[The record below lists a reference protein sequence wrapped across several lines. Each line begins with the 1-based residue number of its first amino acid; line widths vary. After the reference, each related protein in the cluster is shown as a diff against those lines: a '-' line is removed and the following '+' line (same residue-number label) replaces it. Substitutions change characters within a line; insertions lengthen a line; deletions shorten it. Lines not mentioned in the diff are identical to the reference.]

1 MQSVHGYGDGSK
13 APGIEGIGTS
23 LYIAAHN
30 QIRAHAKAYRLYQN
44 EFAATQ
50 GGQCGITLNTEWG
63 EPEDPN
69 DPASVEAAENNMQ
82 FYLGW
87 FMHPIYVNG
96 DYPDVMREKV
106 SNLSAGA
113 SKVYVK
119 SIDNIVKYDL
129 IFHSQIDTKSE
140 LQGFPE
146 SRLPTFTAE
155 ESAEILGSHDFLG
168 INFYTSGLGFA
179 QEGDITDISYWADKD
194 AGAKPDPKWYPYVS
208 THKY

>member
-69 DPASVEAAENNMQ
+69 DPTSVEAAENNMQ

-87 FMHPIYVNG
+87 FMHPIYVKIQNLRS
-96 DYPDVMREKV
+96 VLEK
-106 SNLSAGA
+106 N
-113 SKVYVK
+113 
-119 SIDNIVKYDL
+119 
-129 IFHSQIDTKSE
+129 SQISE
-140 LQGFPE
+140 K
-146 SRLPTFTAE
+146 
-155 ESAEILGSHDFLG
+155 
-168 INFYTSGLGFA
+168 
-179 QEGDITDISYWADKD
+179 YWAL
-194 AGAKPDPKWYPYVS
+194 PVV
-208 THKY
+208 